1 MQKCLPFKSGEECSV
16 VFRIF
21 IDAKRL
27 LKNYFTY
34 DPRFAHKSRIT
45 ITETIYSLYVFW

>member
-1 MQKCLPFKSGEECSV
+1 MQKYLQFTSGEERSV
-16 VFRIF
+16 VLRIF

-45 ITETIYSLYVFW
+45 ITENIYSLYVFW